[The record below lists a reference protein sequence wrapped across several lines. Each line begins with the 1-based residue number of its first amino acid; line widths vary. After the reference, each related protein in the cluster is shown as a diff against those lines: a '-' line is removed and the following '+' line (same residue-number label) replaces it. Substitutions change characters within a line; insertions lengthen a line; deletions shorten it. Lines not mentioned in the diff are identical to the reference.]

1 MKFEFKQ
8 PSDLILRKRCLD
20 RYVAVQTSGLE
31 SLVQSETWKLG
42 PTSSMLHTKSFGS
55 REEEI

>member
-20 RYVAVQTSGLE
+20 RYVAVKTSGLE
-31 SLVQSETWKLG
+31 SFVQSETW
-42 PTSSMLHTKSFGS
+42 
-55 REEEI
+55 